1 MVYKEKKRQK
11 NKSLAGKVTL
21 ATIIGTSIIG
31 LVGLVVGLVIF
42 VRTLIGENTRDFLY
56 VSMTARAFI
65 KDDAAVDEL
74 INEVMDIYGV
84 LTEEE
89 RAETGTEAYRRH
101 FSGISQREDYQ
112 RLYDLLLRFRLLNAV
127 DNIYL
132 VVYDK
137 ENSSLVHIIDT
148 DDFDE
153 LGFKTG
159 EWEYIGEKDIE
170 QFFTREEV
178 PCYIHRS
185 VDNKIVFSTGSYFS
199 VIDDE
204 TYGMVMADFVR
215 DDLTYDISRFMMRY
229 VVAIAVAAIIFGLIL
244 NRQLKR
250 GLVKPIN
257 EIANAARSYGKEGK
271 PGEEKGNHF
280 SSLDIHTG
288 DEVEILGD
296 VMKQMEQNLG
306 TYVKKLTEMTA
317 REERGRAEL
326 DTAAQIQKA
335 ALPDS
340 FPAFPDRTE
349 FDIYAT
355 MEPAKVVGGDFY
367 DFFLIDDDHLCFV
380 IADVS
385 DKGIPAS
392 LFMMS
397 AQTVIR
403 SNALM
408 GKSPA
413 DILTDTNAA
422 ICANNKLFMFVT
434 VWLGILEISTGLL
447 TYANAGHE
455 PVVISRGDEGFE
467 FVRGQKKPAIG
478 MRPKVGFLEQEIT
491 LLPGDKVFLYTDGV
505 TDAQVRRGEFFGRQ
519 RLLETL
525 RNLDKDSCKFIIESV
540 RDSISS
546 FTGDVEQFDDMTM
559 LCLKYNGMEVNFM
572 YKLNDVVRIIAEG
585 DKLFGHTGK
594 VSSILNK
601 ETEKNIGVDIHFDAQ
616 DPQPCYYSE
625 DELELVKEHIKE
637 EDY

>member
-42 VRTLIGENTRDFLY
+42 VRTLIGENMRDFLY
-56 VSMTARAFI
+56 VSVTARAFI
-65 KDDAAVDEL
+65 KDDAVVDE
-74 INEVMDIYGV
+74 IIKEVMDIYGA

-101 FSGISQREDYQ
+101 FAGISQREDYQ

-185 VDNKIVFSTGSYFS
+185 VDNKIVFSTG
-199 VIDDE
+199 
-204 TYGMVMADFVR
+204 
-215 DDLTYDISRFMMRY
+215 
-229 VVAIAVAAIIFGLIL
+229 
-244 NRQLKR
+244 
-250 GLVKPIN
+250 
-257 EIANAARSYGKEGK
+257 
-271 PGEEKGNHF
+271 
-280 SSLDIHTG
+280 
-288 DEVEILGD
+288 
-296 VMKQMEQNLG
+296 
-306 TYVKKLTEMTA
+306 
-317 REERGRAEL
+317 
-326 DTAAQIQKA
+326 
-335 ALPDS
+335 
-340 FPAFPDRTE
+340 
-349 FDIYAT
+349 
-355 MEPAKVVGGDFY
+355 
-367 DFFLIDDDHLCFV
+367 
-380 IADVS
+380 
-385 DKGIPAS
+385 
-392 LFMMS
+392 
-397 AQTVIR
+397 
-403 SNALM
+403 
-408 GKSPA
+408 
-413 DILTDTNAA
+413 
-422 ICANNKLFMFVT
+422 
-434 VWLGILEISTGLL
+434 LL
-447 TYANAGHE
+447 TYANASHE
-455 PVVISRGDEGFE
+455 PVVISRGEEGFE
-467 FVRGQKKPAIG
+467 FVRGQKKPAVG

-505 TDAQVRRGEFFGRQ
+505 TDAQVRRGKFFGRQ

-525 RNLDKDSCKFIIESV
+525 RNLDKDSCKFVIESV

-546 FTGDVEQFDDMTM
+546 FTGDAEQFDDMTM
-559 LCLKYNGMEVNFM
+559 LCLKYNGLEVNFM
-572 YKLNDVVRIIAEG
+572 YELNDVVRIIAEG

-616 DPQPCYYSE
+616 DPKPRYYSE